1 MEPKFKKHHCVYS
14 LVLNCNCAVTIR
26 TVLDIPL
33 MLVHLDRVFTQV
45 SIAVIIWT
53 VFLQKYPL
61 WLYFLAVLG
70 PCFSQVSMV
79 VLLIGPCFYNNDR
92 CGY

>member
-1 MEPKFKKHHCVYS
+1 M
-14 LVLNCNCAVTIR
+14 LLNCNRAVTIR

-53 VFLQKYPL
+53 VFLQKYPS
-61 WLYFLAVLG
+61 WLYFLALLG
-70 PCFSQVSMV
+70 PCFLQVSIV
-79 VLLIGPCFYNNDR
+79 VLLIRPCFYIIVHR
-92 CGY
+92 GY